1 MDDYLNEDYCE
12 FMNDA
17 SASSFGWN
25 FQSNAG
31 IFLFLKYI
39 KDADSIKIESKF
51 QDIEIKLSNGNRI
64 LAQAKS
70 SQDYTIATNKKEK
83 FKDAVISLAKFSADG
98 EQLIYISNIPDTFDS
113 AKESF
118 NNKIVSY
125 LSCPQGVKDE
135 INQVFESTCNSMR
148 DKISKETNE
157 KKVLK
162 TKRILK
168 LVEQFDKSKLYIS
181 VISPFWGDDQ
191 NRYSEISNSIVTFL
205 VYDLKLCIDEAI
217 AIKQRLLEYWQ
228 FRFQHNSSQPDK
240 NEMKKISKKEF
251 AWPIAVYLTKEGVPD
266 ISECLSFTPDQSITE
281 EVRRLMLDPLM
292 IYHERFEFSNRVI
305 QDYIAFRKTQSNGI
319 KEIEMHF
326 IKEHGNDYCDEFRT
340 GDDTEII
347 EYVTKAFIY
356 KILINHRNMAKIQA
370 GIGVK
375 S

>member
-1 MDDYLNEDYCE
+1 MGFLEQLDK
-12 FMNDA
+12 A
-17 SASSFGWN
+17 SKLPIVYYHRFIASYK
-25 FQSNAG
+25 SNANDIYVFCEG
-31 IFLFLKYI
+31 DVDLSYYAEQIERIIPK
-39 KDADSIKIESKF
+39 IKIHKF
-51 QDIEIKLSNGNRI
+51 
-64 LAQAKS
+64 
-70 SQDYTIATNKKEK
+70 
-83 FKDAVISLAKFSADG
+83 
-98 EQLIYISNIPDTFDS
+98 P
-113 AKESF
+113 
-118 NNKIVSY
+118 
-125 LSCPQGVKDE
+125 
-135 INQVFESTCNSMR
+135 
-148 DKISKETNE
+148 
-157 KKVLK
+157 
-162 TKRILK
+162 
-168 LVEQFDKSKLYIS
+168 VECKSKLYIS

-191 NRYSEISNSIVTFL
+191 NRYSEISNAIVTFL
-205 VYDLKLCIDEAI
+205 VNDLKLCIDEAI